1 VNNAADDI
9 EQQRQWVQLWKNV
22 TGPALERIH
31 DRELLDMSEDRAR
44 EISAMLLDVP
54 EDYPLRQESGLV
66 EQQFWF
72 QKAWKK

>member
-1 VNNAADDI
+1 M
-9 EQQRQWVQLWKNV
+9 WKNV

-31 DRELLDMSEDRAR
+31 DRQLLEMTEDRAR

-54 EDYPLRQESGLV
+54 DDYPLRKGSGLV